1 VSKNAMTEIDNDE
14 PNKLLDCQIRVFEVE
29 QDHLG
34 LLDLEI
40 NEGFISVVI
49 DRKTAAVLISELA
62 IFMAAEEVD
71 EPEPEPSEG
80 AETDN

>member
-1 VSKNAMTEIDNDE
+1 MTEIDNDE

-40 NEGFISVVI
+40 DEGFISLVI

-71 EPEPEPSEG
+71 EVEPEQEANDG
-80 AETDN
+80 DETDN

>member
-1 VSKNAMTEIDNDE
+1 MTEIDNDE

-34 LLDLEI
+34 LLDLEVD
-40 NEGFISVVI
+40 EGFISLVI
-49 DRKTAAVLISELA
+49 DRKVAAVLISELA

-71 EPEPEPSEG
+71 EVETEPGEANASES
-80 AETDN
+80 

>member
-1 VSKNAMTEIDNDE
+1 MTEIDNDE

-40 NEGFISVVI
+40 DEGFISLVI

-71 EPEPEPSEG
+71 EVDPEPSEATG
-80 AETDN
+80 AES